1 MLTVYHSGVPKFQ
14 DVIIV
19 GAGPAGLTAGLYC
32 ARANLRT
39 LVLRDREGS
48 NLARVPHITNLF
60 GFASGVSGPAL
71 LRLGERH
78 AAKYGADVRTEEV
91 LKCLECSLLPVRD
104 PGRKRYPKAKFLV
117 HTDSEVYGA
126 RTLIVAAGI
135 QIRSGGIEREF
146 EMFGKG
152 VAVCVAC
159 DGPFY
164 KRKKVVVVG
173 GGNLA
178 ASEALDLLAHTKDV
192 RVNPNGDRA
201 TMSAAWRRKL
211 DRAGVAVINKKI
223 ARVVGTRWMTDIEY
237 VDGTREPMAGLF
249 LAIGTASAVDFARS
263 LGLEMIG
270 QSIGVERRMRTNL
283 AGVWAA
289 GDVTG
294 PPRQVGKSVGDGV
307 RAAIDCIEY
316 LRGGIYVDHRED

>member
-1 MLTVYHSGVPKFQ
+1 MPKLH
-14 DVIIV
+14 DVVVV
-19 GAGPAGLTAGLYC
+19 GAGPAGLTAALYC

-48 NLARVPHITNLF
+48 NLVRVPRIANLF
-60 GFASGVSGPAL
+60 GFPGGVAGPTL
-71 LRLGERH
+71 LRTGERH
-78 AAKYGADVRTEEV
+78 AAKYGADLRTEEV
-91 LKCLECSLLPVRD
+91 LKCLDCSLLPVRTAD
-104 PGRKRYPKAKFLV
+104 RRRFPKANFLV
-117 HTDSEVYGA
+117 HTDTAVYGTRA
-126 RTLIVAAGI
+126 LIIAAGI

-146 EMFGKG
+146 AMFGKG

-159 DGPFY
+159 DGPFF
-164 KRKKVVVVG
+164 KGKKVVVVG

-192 RVNPNGDRA
+192 RVNTNGARP

-211 DRAGVAVINKKI
+211 DRAGVAVISKKI
-223 ARVVGTRWMTDIEY
+223 ARVAGTRWMTDVEY
-237 VDGTREPMAGLF
+237 ADGSRDPMAGLF
-249 LAIGTASAVDFARS
+249 LAIGTASALDFARS
-263 LGLEMIG
+263 LGLEMVG
-270 QSIGVERRMRTNL
+270 QSIEVDRRMRTNL

-307 RAAIDCIEY
+307 RAAIDCIEH
-316 LRGGIYVDHRED
+316 LRGGTYVDHRED